1 MAPTTS
7 HPGRGLRFDIDL
19 GNAASKSG
27 RLQTSEP
34 LEILIVADCS
44 GRRARNVCEPLAQR
58 RVRSLGVAELESVF
72 PAWCAEVRVRLGSVE
87 GSLEPKILED
97 LHPDQLFQNVP
108 LLRELQD
115 LKRNPDN
122 PEAAQRLTTLLG
134 KTASESS
141 ASISVE
147 TTPNTPPQSKLGLA
161 EGERNADTLSRLL
174 GAPPSAVQQASSAAP
189 AAPTQS
195 ALPSAQTDVQRLIRG
210 IVGKTGAVRA
220 RSSAT
225 TALTEAADV
234 ESGRLLRELLFNP
247 AFRALEATW
256 HGIDGLVR
264 SCPDDEL
271 IAYRVI
277 DASAAEIAADLTGF
291 DALLRA
297 RRPSVVL
304 VDEHVEATADGILA
318 LLSVL
323 RTCAAHGAILVTGA
337 SSELAGVANF
347 ASYEPPGDEV
357 APPVAARA
365 AWEEL
370 GRARSSGAQ
379 LALVLPRYLLR
390 QPYGKWGEPLDR
402 LAFEEILDNDHE
414 AFAWG
419 NGAYL
424 AARALAIRHAAGGSH
439 LDGGVELREIPVVR
453 LPDEEGFRLQ
463 PSTES
468 WLSERAVE
476 RLRAA
481 GFAVLQGIRDS
492 DRIRVHV

>member
-1 MAPTTS
+1 
-7 HPGRGLRFDIDL
+7 
-19 GNAASKSG
+19 
-27 RLQTSEP
+27 
-34 LEILIVADCS
+34 EILIVADCS

-58 RVRSLGVAELESVF
+58 RVRSLSVDQLESVF
-72 PAWCAEVRVRLGSVE
+72 PAWNAKVLVQLDSVVV
-87 GSLEPKILED
+87 SLEPKTLED
-97 LHPDQLFQNVP
+97 LHPDQLLQNLP

-115 LKRNPDN
+115 SRRDLDSPL
-122 PEAAQRLTTLLG
+122 AAQRLTTLLG

-141 ASISVE
+141 AGNTAIE
-147 TTPNTPPQSKLGLA
+147 AMLQTTPAQSKLGGA
-161 EGERNADTLSRLL
+161 DGEPSADTLSRLL
-174 GAPPSAVQQASSAAP
+174 GAPPSAVSREGSTPRAAP
-189 AAPTQS
+189 PQSSVAA
-195 ALPSAQTDVQRLIRG
+195 AHADVQRLIRG
-210 IVGKTGAVRA
+210 IVGDTGAVRPP
-220 RSSAT
+220 SSAT
-225 TALTEAADV
+225 TALGEAADF
-234 ESGRLLRELLFNP
+234 ELGRLLRKLLSSP

-271 IAYRVI
+271 IRYAVV
-277 DASAAEIAADLTGF
+277 DASAAEIAADASGF
-291 DALLRA
+291 AALLRA

-304 VDEHVEATADGILA
+304 LDDHVAATAEGIQA

-323 RTCAAHGAILVTGA
+323 RTCAAQGTILVTGA
-337 SSELAGVANF
+337 SSEWASVANF
-347 ASYEPPGDEV
+347 AGYEPGDGEV

-370 GRARSSGAQ
+370 SRARTSGAQ
-379 LALVLPRYLLR
+379 LALALPRYLLR

-402 LAFEEILDNDHE
+402 LAFEEIIAENHE

-424 AARALAIRHAAGGSH
+424 AARALAVRHAGAGAH
-439 LDGGVELREIPVVR
+439 LDGGIDLREMPVVR
-453 LPDEEGFRLQ
+453 LPDEGGFRLQ

-481 GFAVLQGIRDS
+481 GFAVLQGIRDT